1 MLETPKLLTKMVKYI
16 KKTDYPK
23 KKLVSKA
30 SRCLWSMNNYTAN
43 DYFFSYNG
51 GMFLQKN

>member
-1 MLETPKLLTKMVKYI
+1 MVKYI

-51 GMFLQKN
+51 GMFLQKSQKL